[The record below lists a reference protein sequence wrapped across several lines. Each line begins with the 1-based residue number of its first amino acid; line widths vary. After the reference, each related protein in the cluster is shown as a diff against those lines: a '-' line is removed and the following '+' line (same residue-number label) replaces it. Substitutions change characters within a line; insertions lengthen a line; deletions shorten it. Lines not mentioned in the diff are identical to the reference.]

1 MIYTDMESLLKVAA
15 QIAADDID
23 SLYKLKDL
31 IGVYFDAL
39 DNPPLGVIGVGAITY
54 AEQALID
61 HQLDNVEGES

>member
-31 IGVYFDAL
+31 ICVYFDAL
-39 DNPPLGVIGVGAITY
+39 DNPPQGVIGVGAVTY

-61 HQLDNVEGES
+61 YQLDNVEGES